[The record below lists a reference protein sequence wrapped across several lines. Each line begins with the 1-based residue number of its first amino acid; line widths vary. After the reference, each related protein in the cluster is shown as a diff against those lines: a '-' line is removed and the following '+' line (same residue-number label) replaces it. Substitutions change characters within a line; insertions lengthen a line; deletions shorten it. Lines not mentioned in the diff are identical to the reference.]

1 MPDTQPDTQSD
12 NTHKTHYSA
21 VAKTIHFVT
30 ALLILGLLP
39 LGFFMVDMPFS
50 PLKLDIYT
58 LHKSFGMTVFG
69 LSIIR
74 VIWRVRHAPPP
85 HLPTHRFSERIL
97 SKIAH
102 LILYAGIFIL
112 PVSGWIM
119 SSAGNFPN
127 SYFGLF
133 LFPDLVAENKIVFER
148 ARDVHEITALAMFG
162 VLVLHAIGALKHHII
177 DRDITLRRMMPARF
191 FALLSTGL
199 VILLILSAATTSA
212 LLLRGD
218 GTHQHDGTHS
228 HTTSG
233 PDMAAQTAPTEQERS
248 AQLDTGHDHS
258 GTPASTQNT
267 VTTWDILHDRSTLTF
282 TASVY
287 GKDFQGSFE
296 TFDGTILFD
305 ENNPADSMVGIT
317 VKTASAIST
326 SAERDGYLK
335 MPAWFDV
342 ETFPEARF
350 YTDHISKDAD
360 NGYIAHGTLTLKG
373 TEKPLDLPFTL
384 TPIDDPVDDASD
396 GAAATHAPHHGVKM
410 NGTAT
415 INRSLFAVG
424 TDQWQDTDMVAND
437 VTITIVLYARPH
449 DRPQNSAPQATKT
462 TE

>member
-12 NTHKTHYSA
+12 NTDKTHYSA

-74 VIWRVRHAPPP
+74 VLWRVRHAPPP

-97 SKIAH
+97 AKIAH

-162 VLVLHAIGALKHHII
+162 VLVLHAIGALKHHVM

-191 FALLSTGL
+191 FAHLSTGL
-199 VILLILSAATTSA
+199 VIFLILSAATTSA

-218 GTHQHDGTHS
+218 STHQHDGTHS
-228 HTTSG
+228 HTTSA
-233 PDMAAQTAPTEQERS
+233 PDMAAQTAP
-248 AQLDTGHDHS
+248 
-258 GTPASTQNT
+258 P
-267 VTTWDILHDRSTLTF
+267 
-282 TASVY
+282 
-287 GKDFQGSFE
+287 
-296 TFDGTILFD
+296 
-305 ENNPADSMVGIT
+305 ENPCH
-317 VKTASAIST
+317 
-326 SAERDGYLK
+326 RR
-335 MPAWFDV
+335 W
-342 ETFPEARF
+342 R
-350 YTDHISKDAD
+350 
-360 NGYIAHGTLTLKG
+360 
-373 TEKPLDLPFTL
+373 
-384 TPIDDPVDDASD
+384 
-396 GAAATHAPHHGVKM
+396 
-410 NGTAT
+410 
-415 INRSLFAVG
+415 
-424 TDQWQDTDMVAND
+424 
-437 VTITIVLYARPH
+437 
-449 DRPQNSAPQATKT
+449 
-462 TE
+462 